1 MVDLTD
7 KNQDLKP
14 QANSELSI
22 DSLIS
27 APLVAASKAN
37 AEMMLGQTHF
47 VLRNCFS
54 KREDETNSYDPI
66 MIQMSLAQSVIDN
79 NKLPSD
85 DDYMTIKKVNFEVP
99 LFCLIPMNSL
109 AIDKITIDFNME
121 VTSTSSWEISDEERN
136 KTGKRVL
143 KKFAQ
148 LYGKI
153 KGESKGDSKGKT
165 NQYTKDSTN
174 HLKVHI
180 NASPLPLPLGMLTIL
195 DLYSKNINPSQ
206 NKKK

>member
-1 MVDLTD
+1 MADLAD
-7 KNQDLKP
+7 RNQKLKP
-14 QANSELSI
+14 QTNSELSI

-54 KREDETNSYDPI
+54 KRKDETNSYDPV
-66 MIQMSLAQSVIDN
+66 MIQMSLTQSVIN
-79 NKLPSD
+79 NDKNPSE
-85 DDYMTIKKVNFEVP
+85 DDYMTIRKINFEVP

-109 AIDKITIDFNME
+109 AIDKITVDFDME
-121 VTSTSSWEISDEERN
+121 VTSTSSWNIGDDESQ

-143 KKFAQ
+143 KKQAQ
-148 LYGKI
+148 LNGKI
-153 KGESKGDSKGKT
+153 KGGSKGDS
-165 NQYTKDSTN
+165 QYTKDSTSK
-174 HLKVHI
+174 LKVHI

-195 DLYSKNINPSQ
+195 DLYSKNINPSS
-206 NKKK
+206 NSNTNNND